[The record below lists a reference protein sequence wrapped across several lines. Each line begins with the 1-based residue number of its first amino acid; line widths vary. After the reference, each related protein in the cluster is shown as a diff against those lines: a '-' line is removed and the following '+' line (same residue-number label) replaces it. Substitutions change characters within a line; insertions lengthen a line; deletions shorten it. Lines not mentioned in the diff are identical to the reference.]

1 MKMDRVRWLA
11 LRSALS
17 VAVALAAYLVW
28 GYSYGILTNEFHSAI
43 ALRLSGNALF
53 QGDSMASTLDGYAS
67 PLWVLVGW
75 LAGFVHIR
83 PVFLAGFLA
92 ARALFAWA
100 MGSLASAFAGDKGF
114 GREAWVVGAFSTLA
128 MGWMVALPVGGDPL
142 FGPYFSQTF
151 LSVGMI
157 ALSIAMAL
165 RGNTVVSAAF
175 LGIAT
180 DCNIMQ
186 SFFGAGIVG
195 LLWLDSSRPFR
206 RASVGRLAR
215 ALLVSTVLAL
225 PALLMTAHAMTSHVG
240 ADAWM
245 GQKLSNWAR
254 FWLRGHFFADG
265 RSLWQFSSM
274 VALLTTPGLLLVGRD
289 GMHRFRPLVFA
300 AMLYPAFLAAVEILS
315 VDRFPSRLLFQLHL
329 FRSDVFA
336 YCICVGCAIAI
347 AVDSRG
353 KGARAAILPM
363 AMVVSSLD
371 GNHVQAM
378 LLAIAFLAGTRPS
391 SGLRTIVRTAL
402 LCGVAA
408 FTVWTM
414 VHGMRVSGI
423 VGLVGLVGALPTK
436 PSVWSGRMAVPLAVL
451 LVALLVQSTVSFLK
465 KEWAGK
471 NFAVKHGDDS
481 CIARQ
486 LKAFGKSSRRDAVF
500 LLPPSVN
507 ARPFLERGVW
517 FNFYDG
523 AAFLWK
529 PGAEVETVRRMRIL
543 GIRYEPGQTVDPD
556 TMDAQWYAGLCHS
569 IPVVAAEGVTRVIL
583 PDPMDA
589 NGHWT
594 MADPTSALKIL
605 GCPEA
610 GPGSPRG

>member
-1 MKMDRVRWLA
+1 MDRARWWA
-11 LRSALS
+11 LRSAMS

-28 GYSYGILTNEFHSAI
+28 GYSYGILTNEFHSTI
-43 ALRLSGNALF
+43 ALRLSGKALF
-53 QGDSMASTLDGYAS
+53 HGDFLASTLDGYAS

-75 LAGFVHIR
+75 LVGFLRIR
-83 PVFLAGFLA
+83 TVFFAGFLA
-92 ARALFAWA
+92 ARVLFAWA
-100 MGSLASAFAGDKGF
+100 MGSLASAFAGDNGH
-114 GREAWVVGAFSTLA
+114 GRVAWVAGAIATLA
-128 MGWMVALPVGGDPL
+128 MGWMVALPVGGDPVL
-142 FGPYFSQTF
+142 GPYFSQTF
-151 LSVGMI
+151 LSVGLI

-165 RGNTVVSAAF
+165 RDSTILSAVF
-175 LGIAT
+175 LGIAI

-195 LLWLDSSRPFR
+195 LLWLDSSFPFR
-206 RASVGRLAR
+206 SASLAKLVR
-215 ALLVSTVLAL
+215 ALLVSVVLAL
-225 PALLMTAHAMTSHVG
+225 PALLMTAHAMTNSVG
-240 ADAWM
+240 ANAWM
-245 GQKLSNWAR
+245 GHELSDWAR
-254 FWLRGHFFADG
+254 FWLEGHFFADG
-265 RSLWQFSSM
+265 RSWWQMCSM
-274 VALLTTPGLLLVGRD
+274 AALLTTPALLVLGRL
-289 GMHRFRPLVFA
+289 GVRRSPRLVV
-300 AMLYPAFLAAVEILS
+300 LAALFPALLATVEILS
-315 VDRFPSRLLFQLHL
+315 VGRLPSRLLFQFHL

-347 AVDSRG
+347 AVDSWG

-378 LLAIAFLAGTRPS
+378 LLAIVFLVGTRPA
-391 SGLRTIVRTAL
+391 SGLWSIVRTAP
-402 LCGVAA
+402 LCGVVA
-408 FTVWTM
+408 FTAWAM
-414 VHGMRVSGI
+414 AHDMRVSGI

-436 PSVWSGRMAVPLAVL
+436 PTAWPGGMAVPLAVL

-465 KEWAGK
+465 KEWTGK

-481 CIARQ
+481 RIARQ
-486 LKAFGKSSRRDAVF
+486 LKAFGKSSPEGAVF

-517 FNFYDG
+517 FDFYDG

-543 GIRYEPGQTVDPD
+543 GIRYEPGQTVDPAA
-556 TMDAQWYAGLCHS
+556 MDAQWYAGLCHS
-569 IPVVAAEGVTRVIL
+569 IPVVASEGVTRVIL

-589 NGHWT
+589 KGHWT

-605 GCPEA
+605 GCP
-610 GPGSPRG
+610 